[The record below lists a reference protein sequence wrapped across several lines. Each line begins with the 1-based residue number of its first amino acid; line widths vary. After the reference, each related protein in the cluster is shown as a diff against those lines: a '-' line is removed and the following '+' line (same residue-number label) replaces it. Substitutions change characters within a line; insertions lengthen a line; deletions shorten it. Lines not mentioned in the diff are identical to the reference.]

1 MAQTSGAGTYRP
13 SIRDEAV
20 TQATGRGWSAWFAL
34 LDGAGAQS
42 WTHAAMAHW
51 LTGEHGVAAW
61 WSQSITVEYERA
73 RGLRAV
79 HEKAGGFAASAS
91 KTVAVSVD
99 DLSRWWTEAGLR
111 RKWLAAPGITIRKS
125 TPGKSVRITWSDGS
139 RVNAFFFA
147 KGEKKSQVSV
157 DHEKL
162 PDAAAVAKAKAEWKL
177 ALARLAALATAAA
190 KPVQV

>member
-13 SIRDEAV
+13 SIREKAV
-20 TQATGRGWSAWFAL
+20 TQATGRGWSEWFAL
-34 LDGAGAQS
+34 LDGAGARS
-42 WTHAAMAHW
+42 WTHAAMARW
-51 LTGEHGVAAW
+51 LAGEHSVPAW

-91 KTVAVSVD
+91 KTVAVSVEE
-99 DLSRWWTEAGLR
+99 LTRWWTEAALR
-111 RKWLAAPGITIRKS
+111 RRWLAVPGITIRKS

-139 RVNAFFFA
+139 SVNATFFA
-147 KGEKKSQVSV
+147 KGEQKSQVTI

-162 PDAAAVAKAKAEWKL
+162 ADAVAVAKAKAEWKL
-177 ALARLAALATAAA
+177 ALARLAALAA
-190 KPVQV
+190 